1 MNDAKGHTIAPIT
14 AFGACLCMLVAVA
27 SPPVVAANFCVTTTA
42 QLQSALQTAQGN
54 GENDTIRVRTGTYD
68 APAGGFLYQA
78 AAGEH
83 FDIEL
88 SGGWHA
94 LAQFP
99 CALHDDVPWSTALDG
114 NGTTRVM
121 RLKLDANAGTVR
133 VARFLFMH
141 GNEAGVTAGGLYISS
156 ESSDGTPVT
165 VEGNAFFENV
175 SQVGA
180 ALEVLTSGAT
190 LAVVNNL
197 FLLNEAGTDES
208 ATYLANS
215 GNQPTTIAF
224 TNNTVISN
232 HLGQS
237 AAGTAKA
244 LYFVADR
251 ILVVN
256 NNFWDNDGFDLD
268 AGLTGIRSIYNNNYE
283 SVLLHGTEDVQDN
296 ISVVPEYGGGFLDF
310 TPARGSALVDAGRD
324 PPGVDSGWYLADL
337 DLNGAQRKVGPR
349 VDIGAFENERIFF
362 NGFDAGGFF
371 RGVE

>member
-1 MNDAKGHTIAPIT
+1 MIETNGRAIASI
-14 AFGACLCMLVAVA
+14 FVLCACALFALA
-27 SPPVVAANFCVTTTA
+27 SPPVAAENFCVTTAA
-42 QLQSALQTAQGN
+42 QLQSALTSAQDN

-68 APAGGFLYQA
+68 APVGGFLYQA

-83 FDIEL
+83 FDLDL

-99 CALHDDVPWSTALDG
+99 CALHDDVPWATALDG

-121 RLKLDANAGTVR
+121 RLKLDANAGNVR

-141 GNEAGVTAGGLYISS
+141 GNDAGFSAGGLYISS
-156 ESSDGTPVT
+156 ESNDGTPVT
-165 VEGNAFFENV
+165 VEGNAFFENF
-175 SQVGA
+175 SQVGG

-197 FLLNEAGTDES
+197 FLLNEAGTDEP
-208 ATYLANS
+208 ATSLANS
-215 GNQPTTIAF
+215 GNEETAIVF

-237 AAGTAKA
+237 AAENAKA
-244 LYFVADR
+244 VYFLADR
-251 ILVVN
+251 VLVVN

-268 AGLTGIRSIYNNNYE
+268 PGMTGNRSIYNNNYQ
-283 SVLLHGTEDVQDN
+283 SAILHGTTDVQDN
-296 ISVVPEYGGGFLDF
+296 ISVAPEYGGGFLDF

-324 PPGVDSGWYLADL
+324 PPGIDPGWYLADV
-337 DLNGAQRKVGPR
+337 DLNGAQRKVGAR
-349 VDIGAFENERIFF
+349 VDIGAFENERIFVD
-362 NGFDAGGFF
+362 GFDPGGFF
-371 RGVE
+371 RDVE

>member
-1 MNDAKGHTIAPIT
+1 
-14 AFGACLCMLVAVA
+14 
-27 SPPVVAANFCVTTTA
+27 
-42 QLQSALQTAQGN
+42 
-54 GENDTIRVRTGTYD
+54 
-68 APAGGFLYQA
+68 
-78 AAGEH
+78 
-83 FDIEL
+83 
-88 SGGWHA
+88 
-94 LAQFP
+94 
-99 CALHDDVPWSTALDG
+99 
-114 NGTTRVM
+114 M

-208 ATYLANS
+208 ATYLADS

-244 LYFVADR
+244 VYFVADR

-283 SVLLHGTEDVQDN
+283 SVLLHGSEDVQDN
-296 ISVVPEYGGGFLDF
+296 ISVAPEYGGGFLDF

-337 DLNGAQRKVGPR
+337 DLNGAQRKVGSR
-349 VDIGAFENERIFF
+349 IDIGAFENERIFF
-362 NGFDAGGFF
+362 YGFDAGGFF